1 MFLFLYFKYFLFL
14 QSTYCLH
21 SVYLGR
27 LCFTGSVSNRWNFIQ
42 GENAVQT
49 NKLSK
54 TSSSKLYR
62 RKLQKRLLHHKQQL
76 LNLQQAKK
84 HFSTKLEESIAS
96 GNLLDK
102 ETEHLVKT
110 QDLLFK
116 KQMRQYSSKVC
127 VILWSKSTNFL
138 FIYLYFNYV
147 FLMYCIEAKHLY
159 STSSLLG
166 KQLKALPLRLLDI
179 YLMPSVLH
187 SGSLIYYFA

>member
-1 MFLFLYFKYFLFL
+1 MLSQAHQILFLYGFCFYFFIL
-14 QSTYCLH
+14 STFCFTSLPVCLH
-21 SVYLGR
+21 PFCLGR

-127 VILWSKSTNFL
+127 AT
-138 FIYLYFNYV
+138 
-147 FLMYCIEAKHLY
+147 
-159 STSSLLG
+159 
-166 KQLKALPLRLLDI
+166 LD
-179 YLMPSVLH
+179 
-187 SGSLIYYFA
+187 